1 MKSNVGIIDRA
12 LRLFLS
18 LLIGMLLLTDLV
30 HGTLSIVLVVLA
42 AVLFFT
48 GLMRLCPL
56 YLPFSIDTWSKKT
69 KNK

>member
-1 MKSNVGIIDRA
+1 MKRNVGIIDRA

-30 HGTLSIVLVVLA
+30 HGALSIVLVVLA

-56 YLPFSIDTWSKKT
+56 YLPFNIDTWSKRA